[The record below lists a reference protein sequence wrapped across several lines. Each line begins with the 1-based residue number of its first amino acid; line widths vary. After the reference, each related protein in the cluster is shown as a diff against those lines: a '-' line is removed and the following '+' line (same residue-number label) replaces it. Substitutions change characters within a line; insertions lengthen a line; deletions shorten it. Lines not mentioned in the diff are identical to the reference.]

1 MLEREDALTLG
12 ARLKAEEK
20 AASEARI
27 AQAFDPREEYP
38 DDALTRMRV
47 AVILWSADTTL
58 NSGGTPVDALEYLCM
73 KMFGCSYDELMAACD
88 DMNSLRR
95 FDDGR

>member
-1 MLEREDALTLG
+1 MAEREDALTMG

-27 AQAFDPREEYP
+27 AQAFAPKEGYP
-38 DDALTRMRV
+38 DDALTRKRV
-47 AVILWSADTTL
+47 AYILWSADTTL
-58 NSGGTPVDALEYLCM
+58 NIVGTPVDALEFLCM

-88 DMNSLRR
+88 DVDWLRW
-95 FDDGR
+95 FDDGA